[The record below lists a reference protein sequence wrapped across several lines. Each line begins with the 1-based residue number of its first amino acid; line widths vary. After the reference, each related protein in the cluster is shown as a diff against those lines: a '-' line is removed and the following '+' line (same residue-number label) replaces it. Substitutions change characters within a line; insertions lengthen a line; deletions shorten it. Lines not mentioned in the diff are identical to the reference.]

1 MASSGSIWV
10 SLGLKTSE
18 FTKGIKRSR
27 KELNGFQKFGQGLKG
42 MFNPMSV
49 GIGVVAG
56 LGVAVTDAVQTF
68 KAFEKANSDLKAV
81 LGGTDA
87 EMKALSG
94 QAKALGASTAFT
106 ATEVA
111 GLQKEFA
118 KLGFDS
124 SQIEN
129 MTEATLNLAA
139 AAGTELADAASNAGA
154 IIRAFGLQSSDA
166 THVTDVMAASFSKSA
181 LDMEKLSETMK
192 TAAPI
197 ARATGVS
204 LETATAAA
212 GKLADANISGSKA
225 GTDLKAIF
233 SELVKDGKPFAD
245 SLNDIAVELNG
256 ASTKADKLA
265 IAEKLVGE
273 RAKGAL
279 LILADQ
285 KDNLGSLTTELEKA
299 DGAAKAMADTML
311 DNLTG
316 DMTKAGSA
324 WEGFILSLEDG
335 SGVLSKAMRA
345 IVQAGTGLLS
355 LFTDLNAGGVKAG
368 NALKTI
374 GNAFLKTSAVG
385 QLLGAEFEVTTD
397 KIANFEGAIRK
408 SGGALLQSE
417 SGLKKVVDKFKSYG
431 MSSLEAAKATK
442 KLKDELFPIK
452 EVMPKVGDGAKKG
465 AGGVKELTKEEEK
478 AALEARNLKGAI
490 TDYLNVLDEGKFK
503 GVSEAVKGVF
513 DDIKKK
519 GEEEYANRK
528 PIPLKVAPKLEI
540 TGGGAGMAVTS
551 EMIELGQQA
560 GAALSNSLQQ
570 AAQGAL
576 VGLGEAIGAGGM
588 ENMGEQLLA
597 GFANLLSSFGQQMI
611 ALGLGMIALKAALAL
626 GPLGAGLAIA
636 GGVALVAI
644 ASGISSSMEDSSTG
658 FAAGGLVTGS
668 VFANV
673 GEGRGTTRNNPEVIS
688 PLDKLKDFIQPQG
701 GGGME
706 NVKFRIQGTDLVGI
720 LERTNKI
727 NSYSS

>member
-87 EMKALSG
+87 EMKALSD

-154 IIRAFGLQSSDA
+154 IINAFGLQSSDA

-181 LDMEKLSETMK
+181 LDMEKFAETMK

-245 SLNDIAVELNG
+245 SLNDIAAELNG

-374 GNAFLKTSAVG
+374 GNAFLKTSGVAVIA
-385 QLLGAEFEVTTD
+385 GAEFEVTTD

-417 SGLKKVVDKFKSYG
+417 AGLKKVVDKFKSYG

-452 EVMPKVGDGAKKG
+452 EVMPKVGEGAKKG
-465 AGGVKELTKEEEK
+465 AGGVKELTKAQSEAIEK
-478 AALEARNLKGAI
+478 ARRLNNQLSATPPALNGYK
-490 TDYLNVLDEGKFK
+490 
-503 GVSEAVKGVF
+503 EAVKKGVQVLR
-513 DDIKKK
+513 DNLAPEQPIKL
-519 GEEEYANRK
+519 N
-528 PIPLKVAPKLEI
+528 IPVAPELEI
-540 TGGGAGMAVTS
+540 TGGGAGAVVTS